1 MFKEYKMPVKKKK
14 NISVRD
20 LIKYQS
26 KEAGD
31 IKAALQ

>member
-14 NISVRD
+14 ISVRD

-31 IKAALQ
+31 ITAALQ